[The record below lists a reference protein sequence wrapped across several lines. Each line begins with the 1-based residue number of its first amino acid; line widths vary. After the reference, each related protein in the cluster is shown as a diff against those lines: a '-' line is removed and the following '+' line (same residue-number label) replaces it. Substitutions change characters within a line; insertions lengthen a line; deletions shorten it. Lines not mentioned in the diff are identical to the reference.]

1 MGVDLLS
8 AFFTWIYEIV
18 GYGSSIACIVIGI
31 LIAVSKTKSTRPLGI
46 SYILSALN
54 TLMGYI
60 SGSLLH
66 VLSIKEIY
74 GFQYTRTIISFA
86 LSLAA
91 TYFICRFIHKNYG
104 KKFIY
109 IPMFLFPVLTLVL
122 TFLSNHIFNRHKTW
136 GDSTPYLV
144 NLGNLAV
151 SLLITTISTVII
163 VVILFKYRKSEKVV
177 PYLWLLRILFLIW
190 TYFNYA
196 FTSTTVVIDMVNTD
210 VPKRDLAPF
219 VSFWMDNY
227 SSTSNF
233 LAIISSLI
241 SLIVP
246 LYVLINA
253 RSFAQK
259 KQMTAQSAEMQ

>member
-8 AFFTWIYEIV
+8 ALFNWVYEIIR
-18 GYGSSIACIVIGI
+18 YGSAIAGVVIGI
-31 LIAVSKTKSTRPLGI
+31 LITVGKTKSTRPLGI
-46 SYILSALN
+46 SYILSAINSL
-54 TLMGYI
+54 TGFI
-60 SGSLLH
+60 SGSLMH
-66 VLSIKEIY
+66 VLSVKEIY
-74 GFQYTRTIISFA
+74 GFQYSRTIITFA
-86 LSLAA
+86 LSLAS

-109 IPMFLFPVLTLVL
+109 IPMFLLPVLTLVL

-163 VVILFKYRKSEKVV
+163 VVILFKYRKNEKVV

-190 TYFNYA
+190 TCFSYA
-196 FTSTTVVIDMVNTD
+196 FTSTTVVIDMVNAD
-210 VPKRDLAPF
+210 VPKRDLSPF
-219 VSFWMDNY
+219 ASFWMDNY
-227 SSTSNF
+227 STTNNF

-241 SLIVP
+241 SLIIP

-253 RSFAQK
+253 RSCAK
-259 KQMTAQSAEMQ
+259 KQQMTAQSAEMQ

>member
-1 MGVDLLS
+1 M
-8 AFFTWIYEIV
+8 
-18 GYGSSIACIVIGI
+18 
-31 LIAVSKTKSTRPLGI
+31 
-46 SYILSALN
+46 
-54 TLMGYI
+54 
-60 SGSLLH
+60 
-66 VLSIKEIY
+66 
-74 GFQYTRTIISFA
+74 
-86 LSLAA
+86 
-91 TYFICRFIHKNYG
+91 
-104 KKFIY
+104 
-109 IPMFLFPVLTLVL
+109 
-122 TFLSNHIFNRHKTW
+122 
-136 GDSTPYLV
+136 

-210 VPKRDLAPF
+210 VPKRDLAPL

-253 RSFAQK
+253 RSCAKMQ
-259 KQMTAQSAEMQ
+259 QTAIQNAEMQ

>member
-8 AFFTWIYEIV
+8 VFFTWIYEIV
-18 GYGSSIACIVIGI
+18 KYGSSIACIVIGI

-54 TLMGYI
+54 SLTGFI
-60 SGSLLH
+60 SGSLIY
-66 VLSIKEIY
+66 VLSAKDMY
-74 GFQYTRTIISFA
+74 GFQYSRSIITFA
-86 LSLAA
+86 LTLAS

-109 IPMFLFPVLTLVL
+109 IPMFLLPVLTLVL
-122 TFLSNHIFNRHKTW
+122 TFLSNRIFSRHKTW
-136 GDSTPYLV
+136 GDSTPYLM

-163 VVILFKYRKSEKVV
+163 VVILFKYRKNEKVV

-196 FTSTTVVIDMVNTD
+196 FTSTTNVIDMVNAG

-219 VSFWMDNY
+219 ASFWMDNY
-227 SSTSNF
+227 STTSNF
-233 LAIISSLI
+233 LAIISALI
-241 SLIVP
+241 SLIIP

-253 RSFAQK
+253 RSFAK
-259 KQMTAQSAEMQ
+259 KQQTAAQSEEMQ

>member
-1 MGVDLLS
+1 
-8 AFFTWIYEIV
+8 
-18 GYGSSIACIVIGI
+18 
-31 LIAVSKTKSTRPLGI
+31 
-46 SYILSALN
+46 
-54 TLMGYI
+54 
-60 SGSLLH
+60 
-66 VLSIKEIY
+66 
-74 GFQYTRTIISFA
+74 
-86 LSLAA
+86 
-91 TYFICRFIHKNYG
+91 
-104 KKFIY
+104 
-109 IPMFLFPVLTLVL
+109 MFLLPLLTLGL
-122 TFLSNHIFNRHKTW
+122 TFLSNRIFDSHKTW

-259 KQMTAQSAEMQ
+259 QQMIAQSAEMQ